1 VAGRMSARTLR
12 ALRQLGENLTTWR
25 KLQQL
30 TAEQVAERA
39 GISRSTLSKLEHGD
53 PGVSMGVLLE
63 VLRALGQVDPLLEA
77 TDPLRT
83 DVGRLRA
90 EQGLPQRVRGRRS

>member
-1 VAGRMSARTLR
+1 MAGRMSARTVR
-12 ALRQLGENLTTWR
+12 ASRELGEHLTNWR

-53 PGVSMGVLLE
+53 PGVSTGILIE
-63 VLRALGQVDPLLEA
+63 VLRALGQVDSLLGA
-77 TDPLRT
+77 VDPLRS

-90 EQGLPQRVRGRRS
+90 GQVLPLRVRGGRS

>member
-1 VAGRMSARTLR
+1 MAGRMSARTVR
-12 ALRQLGENLTTWR
+12 ASRQLGEHLTTWR

-53 PGVSMGVLLE
+53 PGVSLGVLLE

-83 DVGRLRA
+83 DLGRLRA
-90 EQGLPQRVRGRRS
+90 KQGLPQRVRGSRS